1 MAAIARGLLGL
12 AGILTLAWCV
22 SEDRWRIP
30 RRTVVGGI
38 ALQIAL
44 ALLLLRFPPATRL
57 FFLLDDAVN
66 ALQRATDAGTSFVF
80 GYLGG
85 GPPPFQITHEA
96 ATFILAFRA
105 LPLVLV
111 IGALASLLFYWGIL
125 QRLVQGFA
133 WLLRRSMGIGGAL
146 GLGAAVHIFVGMIE
160 APLLVRPY
168 LASMSRGE
176 LFALM
181 TCGMAGIAG
190 TMMVIYATILGP
202 IIPNA
207 LGFIL
212 IASVI
217 STPAALAVSAIM
229 IPFDAAASQAAQLV
243 SDEPASGAMDAI
255 VRGTT
260 AGMRLLVN
268 IIAMLVVLVALT
280 SLVNGALALLPG
292 WGGAPITLQR
302 ALGLLFAPLMWLV
315 GLPWSQALTAGQL
328 MGTKTVLNE
337 LVAYLNLAQLPP
349 GSLSPR
355 SQLMLTTALC
365 GFANLGSVG
374 IIIGGMGAMIPERRS
389 EVASL
394 GLRSLVSG
402 TAATCMSAAVVGMLL
417 AV

>member
-1 MAAIARGLLGL
+1 MAGVVHGLLGL
-12 AGILTLAWCV
+12 AAILALAWCV
-22 SEDRWRIP
+22 SEDRKHIP
-30 RRTVVGGI
+30 LRTVVGGL

-44 ALLLLRFPPATRL
+44 AVLLLRFPPVKRVFL
-57 FFLLDDAVN
+57 LLDDAVN
-66 ALQRATDAGTSFVF
+66 ALQKATDAGTGFVF

-85 GPPPFQITHEA
+85 GPAPFQVTDPA
-96 ATFILAFRA
+96 SSFILAFRA

-125 QRLVQGFA
+125 QRVVHGFA

-146 GLGAAVHIFVGMIE
+146 GLGAAVHIFVGMVE

-202 IIPNA
+202 VMPNA

-217 STPAALAVSAIM
+217 STPAGLAVAAIM
-229 IPFDAAASQAAQLV
+229 IPFDVAANRPV
-243 SDEPASGAMDAI
+243 DMITDDPATGAMDAI
-255 VRGTT
+255 VRGTA
-260 AGMRLLVN
+260 AGVKLLVN
-268 IIAMLVVLVALT
+268 IIAMLLVLVALT
-280 SLVNGALALLPG
+280 SLANAGLALLPA
-292 WGGAPITLQR
+292 WHGAPVTLQR
-302 ALGLLFAPLMWLV
+302 LLGLVFAPVMWV
-315 GLPWSQALTAGQL
+315 IGLPWPQALLAGQL

-349 GSLSPR
+349 GSLSAR
-355 SQLMLTTALC
+355 SQLMLITALC

-374 IIIGGMGAMIPERRS
+374 IIIGGVGAMIPERRS

-394 GLRSLVSG
+394 GLRSLFSG

-417 AV
+417 S

>member
-1 MAAIARGLLGL
+1 VAHSATHG
-12 AGILTLAWCV
+12 
-22 SEDRWRIP
+22 
-30 RRTVVGGI
+30 RRRI

-80 GYLGG
+80 GYLSG

-229 IPFDAAASQAAQLV
+229 IPFDAAASHAAQLV

-260 AGMRLLVN
+260 AGMRLLIN

-280 SLVNGALALLPG
+280 SLVNGALAQLPG

-302 ALGLLFAPLMWLV
+302 GLGLLFAPLMWLI

-355 SQLMLTTALC
+355 SQLMLITALC

-394 GLRSLVSG
+394 GLRSLFSG
-402 TAATCMSAAVVGMLL
+402 TAATCMSAAVVGMLI

>member
-1 MAAIARGLLGL
+1 MAAIAHSLLGL
-12 AGILTLAWCV
+12 AMILGLAWCV
-22 SEDRWRIP
+22 SEHRRRIAL
-30 RRTVVGGI
+30 RTVFGGI

-44 ALLLLRFPPATRL
+44 AVLLLRFPPATRV

-66 ALQRATDAGTSFVF
+66 ALQKATDAGTGFVF

-85 GPPPFQITHEA
+85 GPAPFQVTNPA
-96 ATFILAFRA
+96 SSFILAFRA

-111 IGALASLLFYWGIL
+111 IGALASLL
-125 QRLVQGFA
+125 
-133 WLLRRSMGIGGAL
+133 
-146 GLGAAVHIFVGMIE
+146 
-160 APLLVRPY
+160 VRPY
-168 LASMSRGE
+168 LAKMSRGE

-190 TMMVIYATILGP
+190 IMMVIYTSILGP

-217 STPAALAVSAIM
+217 STPAGLAVAAIM
-229 IPFDAAASQAAQLV
+229 IPFEAAGSPSAQLV
-243 SDEPASGAMDAI
+243 TDDPTTGAMDAI
-255 VRGTT
+255 VRGTA
-260 AGMRLLVN
+260 AGVRLLIN

-280 SLVNGALALLPG
+280 SLVNLALALLPA
-292 WGGAPITLQR
+292 WHDAPVTLQR
-302 ALGLLFAPLMWLV
+302 LLGLVFAPLMWLI
-315 GLPWSQALTAGQL
+315 GLPWPQALVAGQL

-355 SQLMLTTALC
+355 SQLMLITALC

-394 GLRSLVSG
+394 GVRSLFSG

-417 AV
+417 TR

>member
-1 MAAIARGLLGL
+1 MAAIAHSLLGL
-12 AGILTLAWCV
+12 AMILGLAWCV
-22 SEDRWRIP
+22 SEHRRRIAL
-30 RRTVVGGI
+30 RTVFGGI

-44 ALLLLRFPPATRL
+44 AVLLLRFPPATRV

-66 ALQRATDAGTSFVF
+66 ALQKATDAGTGFVF

-85 GPPPFQITHEA
+85 GPAPFQVTNPA
-96 ATFILAFRA
+96 SSFILAFRA

-111 IGALASLLFYWGIL
+111 IGALASLL
-125 QRLVQGFA
+125 
-133 WLLRRSMGIGGAL
+133 
-146 GLGAAVHIFVGMIE
+146 
-160 APLLVRPY
+160 VRPY
-168 LASMSRGE
+168 LAKMSRGE

-181 TCGMAGIAG
+181 TCSMAGIAG
-190 TMMVIYATILGP
+190 TMMVIYTSILGP
-202 IIPNA
+202 IIPIA

-217 STPAALAVSAIM
+217 STPAGLAVAAIM
-229 IPFDAAASQAAQLV
+229 IPFEAAGSPSAQLV
-243 SDEPASGAMDAI
+243 TDDPVTGAMDAI
-255 VRGTT
+255 VRGTA
-260 AGMRLLVN
+260 AGVRLLIN

-280 SLVNGALALLPG
+280 SLVNLALALLPA
-292 WGGAPITLQR
+292 WHDAPVTLQR
-302 ALGLLFAPLMWLV
+302 LLGLVFAPLMWLI
-315 GLPWSQALTAGQL
+315 GLPWPQA
-328 MGTKTVLNE
+328 

-355 SQLMLTTALC
+355 SQLMLITALC

-394 GLRSLVSG
+394 GVRSLFSG

-417 AV
+417 TR